1 MFGLEAPP
9 KAEVYVP
16 YAQSPSPFVLLVV
29 RAKGAPST
37 LPPAIQREIA
47 AIDPQQAAF
56 GFETMDELLS
66 NAEANRRFQTIVLAV
81 FAALALLLAAIGI
94 DGVMA
99 YSAAQRRREI
109 GVRLALGARPSDV
122 VRMLF
127 KKGVLLALAGM
138 AAGFAGA
145 IALAR
150 VLKSLLFGV
159 SPLDLATFATV
170 AVLLTIT
177 AVLAAYLP
185 GRSAARVDPLQALR
199 EE

>member
-1 MFGLEAPP
+1 
-9 KAEVYVP
+9 
-16 YAQSPSPFVLLVV
+16 
-29 RAKGAPST
+29 
-37 LPPAIQREIA
+37 
-47 AIDPQQAAF
+47 
-56 GFETMDELLS
+56 LS

-94 DGVMA
+94 YGVMA

-109 GVRLALGARPSDV
+109 GVRLALGARPADV
-122 VRMLF
+122 VMMLF

-150 VLKSLLFGV
+150 ILKSLLFGV

-177 AVLAAYLP
+177 AALAAYLP